1 MEETKM
7 ESQETIKRGT
17 WGSKLAFIFAATG
30 SAIGLGNIWR
40 FPTMVSQNGGAV
52 FVLVY
57 VLAASLIGF
66 TVMLAE
72 LTIGRHTQKNP
83 VGAVGQIKPHSPWKF
98 IGYLGVI
105 TGVCILSYYS
115 VVAGW
120 TVGYIAQSAAGTF
133 SGDVTSQLTAK
144 IYEEF
149 TSNPIQVIFLLFL
162 FIGITTYI
170 ISKGVKKGIERWT
183 KVLMPVLFLLIIFL
197 AVRALSL
204 PGGSAGLTY
213 YLRPDFSKLSGTV
226 VLFALGQ
233 AFFSLS
239 LGMGTMITYGS
250 YISKS
255 DNLVSSG
262 AWVTFSDTLV
272 AVLAG
277 LIIFPTLAFSGQAMN
292 VGGFGLVFQIFP
304 IIFSQIQGGYI
315 FALLFFTLL
324 CVAALTSTI
333 SLLEVPVAY
342 LVDEREWPREKAAL
356 AVGFLSF
363 VIGIPSALSF
373 GGMKFFTKI
382 DFFGKVDFIFG
393 NISLA
398 FGALLIC
405 LFAGYIWGAKNATKE
420 IFSGN
425 SKFKIRPLWIFSLK
439 FLSPLAIIFILIFI
453 KKIVSG

>member
-1 MEETKM
+1 MDG
-7 ESQETIKRGT
+7 QETIKRGT
-17 WGSKLAFIFAATG
+17 WGSKIAFILAATG

-40 FPTMVSQNGGAV
+40 FPTNVSQNGGAV

-57 VLAASLIGF
+57 ILAVALIGF

-72 LTIGRHTQKNP
+72 LTIGRHAQKNP
-83 VGAVGQIKPHSPWKF
+83 VGAIGYIKPRSPWKF

-120 TVGYIAQSAAGTF
+120 TIGYMVKTATGAF
-133 SGDVTSQLTAK
+133 SGEVTSQITNK

-162 FIGITTYI
+162 FIGITTFI

-183 KVLMPVLFLLIIFL
+183 KVLMPILFLLIIFL
-197 AVRALSL
+197 AVRALTL
-204 PGGSAGLTY
+204 PGASAGLTY
-213 YLRPDFSKLSGTV
+213 YLKPDFSKLSGTV
-226 VLFALGQ
+226 ILFALGQ

-255 DNLVSSG
+255 DNLVSSAG
-262 AWVTFSDTLV
+262 WVTFTDTLI
-272 AVLAG
+272 ALLAG
-277 LIIFPTLAFSGQAMN
+277 LIIFPTLAFSGQPGD
-292 VGGFGLVFQIFP
+292 VGGFGLVFKIFP
-304 IIFSQIQGGYI
+304 IIFSQIPGGYI
-315 FALLFFTLL
+315 FALLFFSLL

-342 LVDEREWPREKAAL
+342 LVDEREWSRKKAAL
-356 AVGFLSF
+356 VVGFLSF
-363 VIGIPSALSF
+363 VIGVPAALSF
-373 GGMKFFTKI
+373 GGMKIFTRI
-382 DFFGKVDFIFG
+382 DFFGKFDFIFG

-398 FGALLIC
+398 VGALLIC
-405 LFAGYIWGAKNATKE
+405 VFVGYVWGVKKAIKE

-425 SKFKIRPLWIFSLK
+425 RKFRLRPLWIFSLK

-453 KKIVSG
+453 RKIVAG

>member
-1 MEETKM
+1 MDG
-7 ESQETIKRGT
+7 QETIKRGT
-17 WGSKLAFIFAATG
+17 WGSKIAFIFAATG

-40 FPTMVSQNGGAV
+40 FPTMVSQHGGAV

-57 VLAASLIGF
+57 ILAVALIGF

-72 LTIGRHTQKNP
+72 LTIGRHAQKNP
-83 VGAVGQIKPHSPWKF
+83 VGAIGYIKPRTPWKI

-120 TVGYIAQSAAGTF
+120 TIGYMVKTATGAF
-133 SGDVTSQLTAK
+133 SGEMTSQITNK

-149 TSNPIQVIFLLFL
+149 TSNPTQVIFLLFL

-183 KVLMPVLFLLIIFL
+183 KVLMPILFLLIIFL
-197 AVRALSL
+197 AVRALTL
-204 PGGSAGLTY
+204 PGASTGVTY
-213 YLRPDFSKLSGTV
+213 YLKPDFSKLSGTV
-226 VLFALGQ
+226 ILFALGQ

-255 DNLVSSG
+255 DNLVSSAG
-262 AWVTFSDTLV
+262 WVTFSDTFIALM
-272 AVLAG
+272 AG
-277 LIIFPTLAFSGQAMN
+277 LIIFPTLAFSGQPGD
-292 VGGFGLVFQIFP
+292 VGSFGLVFKIFP
-304 IIFSQIQGGYI
+304 IIFSQIPGGYI

-342 LVDEREWPREKAAL
+342 LVDEREWSRKKAAL
-356 AVGFLSF
+356 VVGFLSF
-363 VIGIPSALSF
+363 VIGVPAALSF
-373 GGMKFFTKI
+373 GGMKIFTRI
-382 DFFGKVDFIFG
+382 DFFGKFDFIFG

-398 FGALLIC
+398 VGALLIC
-405 LFAGYIWGAKNATKE
+405 VFVGYVWGIKKASKE

-425 SKFKIRPLWIFSLK
+425 PKFRLRPLWVFSLK

-453 KKIVSG
+453 KKIIAG